1 MKDLY
6 GDSGETFK
14 KINTRSNFQKKN
26 TRPYL
31 LFILPCCEIIFPIH
45 DDLID
50 FPLPRVSTSHT
61 TWGVWKGIFCIRDLT
76 KIRCEIR
83 ESARYLNGKGDITAT
98 RKNSSERLHLFVC
111 MLGIREILRL
121 GNGTDANQT
130 DVRFFFSIV
139 VVVFGKKRG
148 IRKSD
153 EKNSGKRDFREEN
166 AGNTGSD
173 L

>member
-1 MKDLY
+1 M
-6 GDSGETFK
+6 
-14 KINTRSNFQKKN
+14 
-26 TRPYL
+26 
-31 LFILPCCEIIFPIH
+31 FILPCCEIIFPIH
-45 DDLID
+45 GDLID

-61 TWGVWKGIFCIRDLT
+61 TWGVWKGIFCIRDFT

-130 DVRFFFSIV
+130 DVRFFFDCCCCLWKEKRNSEKRW
-139 VVVFGKKRG
+139 KKIAGSRISVKKIPG
-148 IRKSD
+148 IRDQIYRVKWIWRHWTVS
-153 EKNSGKRDFREEN
+153 
-166 AGNTGSD
+166 
-173 L
+173 